1 MAKMKIISYK
11 KKKTKQEKGQANW
24 IEIINVSLHW
34 YNLFNEK
41 LHTLHYYWIEKP
53 LQTFKTIN
61 NLKFMKKIQV

>member
-1 MAKMKIISYK
+1 MAKMKIISYN

-24 IEIINVSLHW
+24 IEIINVSLHT
-34 YNLFNEK
+34 NLFNEK

-61 NLKFMKKIQV
+61 NLKVMKKIQV